1 MKPDWAIRA
10 NGKDVTQ
17 AFWPH
22 LISIRV
28 RDESKDE
35 ADTLTLTL
43 ANANLDLAPPTQ
55 GDELEV
61 LMGYQNAL
69 LAVGKF
75 VVDKV
80 TTQGPP
86 DQLVIACKSAA
97 FAKPHGGVSME
108 PWLVRKTRSW
118 EAGTLDTIAKTIA
131 GEHGVELV
139 APADLLAMATPH
151 LDQTEQEDTALL
163 YALIEP
169 RGYLVK
175 VAEGKLILARQSAGN
190 STNARTGAT
199 VPAVTIRKGQVSTYV
214 GEWGER
220 QVYDKVISHWH
231 DPATGVTNYETAG
244 EGSRTFRFVNP
255 APDQATARDWAKG
268 SLAKYQRQGGKMSL
282 TMPGRVD
289 LQSEQL
295 VTLEEFPYPLSAS
308 PTQAAIAKQWI
319 LKSVEHVLSRSGFTT
334 SVTGEPFIQ
343 T

>member
-1 MKPDWAIRA
+1 VKPDWAIRA

-80 TTQGPP
+80 TTQGSP

-97 FAKPHGGVSME
+97 FAKPNGGVSME

-139 APADLLAMATPH
+139 APADLLAMATAPRPDRAGGH
-151 LDQTEQEDTALL
+151 RPALCAHRAPWL
-163 YALIEP
+163 P
-169 RGYLVK
+169 R
-175 VAEGKLILARQSAGN
+175 EGGRGETNPCPSIRRQ
-190 STNARTGAT
+190 
-199 VPAVTIRKGQVSTYV
+199 
-214 GEWGER
+214 
-220 QVYDKVISHWH
+220 
-231 DPATGVTNYETAG
+231 
-244 EGSRTFRFVNP
+244 
-255 APDQATARDWAKG
+255 
-268 SLAKYQRQGGKMSL
+268 
-282 TMPGRVD
+282 
-289 LQSEQL
+289 
-295 VTLEEFPYPLSAS
+295 
-308 PTQAAIAKQWI
+308 
-319 LKSVEHVLSRSGFTT
+319 
-334 SVTGEPFIQ
+334 
-343 T
+343 